1 MDLITLIKYMLNLS
15 IFDGN
20 AAYTKSA
27 SNAAATVALAAKQ
40 ATRWHVAN
48 VTVAYSDTPTNGLL
62 TVTDTSSV
70 IFQVAI
76 PVAGPVT
83 VQVYRRG
90 GLGAA
95 LNITLSAGG
104 SGITGYVNADVLE
117 GK

>member
-20 AAYTKSA
+20 AAYAKSA
-27 SNAAATVALAAKQ
+27 SNAVASVALAAKPGV
-40 ATRWHVAN
+40 RWHVAN
-48 VTVAYSDTPTNGLL
+48 VTVGYSGTPTGGVL

-76 PVAGPVT
+76 PTSGPVT
-83 VQVYRRG
+83 VQVYRRAG
-90 GLGAA
+90 VGSAMT
-95 LNITLSAGG
+95 ISLSAGG
-104 SGITGYVNADVLE
+104 SGITGYVNADVFE